1 MLKKKFCLRLSRG
14 RKRKSEKGLF
24 SAESMKK
31 AVEDV
36 TKHKLSL
43 KKAAE
48 KNNVKHQ
55 TLARYVK
62 ITQNN
67 KSNEKMFL

>member
-1 MLKKKFCLRLSRG
+1 MSRG

-24 SAESMKK
+24 SAESMKR
-31 AVEDV
+31 AVKDV
-36 TKHKLSL
+36 IKHKLSL
-43 KKAAE
+43 RKAAE

-62 ITQNN
+62 MTQNN
-67 KSNEKMFL
+67 KSNEKMLSYRKLF

>member
-1 MLKKKFCLRLSRG
+1 MSRG

-24 SAESMKK
+24 SAESMKR

-67 KSNEKMFL
+67 KSNEKMLSYRKLF